1 MSKRF
6 LTPLGLLSATSDPV
20 SASIGDVY
28 FNSSSNVTRVYYGS
42 AWVNLSASS
51 TLAIH
56 ANTASSIAGSLVSGT
71 VASATV
77 SASAIV
83 SSSTNIL
90 VTARNIG
97 DVSFNGSSS
106 IVPQR
111 VFYKDTRSTEYNPFT
126 YPGITLHLKT
136 NTTDGLSN
144 GGIFHGVL
152 DLAHWLDSSGGVNHQ
167 LGLTDNGNM
176 FIRNSTG
183 SATWSSWSRFIKS
196 TDNLTSLSVTTSSE
210 LASIISDETGTGKL
224 VFNTNP
230 VFEGNVTSSGSTG
243 IVLVGTDGGGSISM
257 GRKDSVAST
266 PYIDFNSSSALSDFD
281 VRLMVSDG
289 SGSAGNGTMSVYG
302 GMTVTKNFQV
312 NGSLSVAGTITGTS
326 SSATLSSSA
335 TIATHANTA
344 SAINAS
350 LLTGTTLPAAI
361 VSSSLTGVG
370 TLANLTV
377 TNTISGRAA
386 SATVATHAG
395 TASSIAGSLV
405 TGYVASA
412 NVATHAGTAS
422 SIAGS
427 LVTGTVASATVSSS
441 ATIAG
446 HSNTA
451 SSIAGSL
458 VTGTVASATVAT
470 HAGTASSIAG
480 SLVTG
485 TVASATVSSSSNFSA
500 FATTQTSGNSST
512 SIATTAFVSSMVRYN
527 GATTP
532 NTSSVAGYF
541 VIAVNPGTSLNGA
554 IMIPQGA
561 TGRTLNA
568 LVDRGINGA
577 ASAGYIRGYVE
588 NNAGAAIGVGNSVP
602 LYYIAW

>member
-196 TDNLTSLSVTTSSE
+196 TDSLTSLSVTTSSE
-210 LASIISDETGTGKL
+210 LASIISDETGTGSV

-230 VFEGNVTSSGSTG
+230 VFEGRVTNSSSTG
-243 IVLVGTDGGGSISM
+243 LVIVGTDSGGSISM
-257 GRKDSVAST
+257 GRRDGVAST
-266 PYIDFNSSSALSDFD
+266 PYIDFNSATASSDFD
-281 VRLMVSDG
+281 VRLIASGG
-289 SGSAGNGTMSVYG
+289 SGSSGNGTMSVFG
-302 GMTVTKNFQV
+302 GMTVSGTLTASNV
-312 NGSLSVAGTITGTS
+312 NISGSITTASLTSTFGTIAGWTLSASALTAGT
-326 SSATLSSSA
+326 SASTVGLIS
-335 TIATHANTA
+335 TPQKDNIAIYAGSTTA
-344 SAINAS
+344 SAAPFRVTQ
-350 LLTGTTLPAAI
+350 TG
-361 VSSSLTGVG
+361 
-370 TLANLTV
+370 
-377 TNTISGRAA
+377 
-386 SATVATHAG
+386 
-395 TASSIAGSLV
+395 
-405 TGYVASA
+405 
-412 NVATHAGTAS
+412 
-422 SIAGS
+422 
-427 LVTGTVASATVSSS
+427 
-441 ATIAG
+441 
-446 HSNTA
+446 
-451 SSIAGSL
+451 
-458 VTGTVASATVAT
+458 
-470 HAGTASSIAG
+470 
-480 SLVTG
+480 
-485 TVASATVSSSSNFSA
+485 SA
-500 FATTQTSGNSST
+500 FATTKTSGDSST
-512 SIATTAFVSSMVRYN
+512 SLATTAFVSNMIRYN
-527 GATTP
+527 GAVSPLTA
-532 NTSSVAGYF
+532 SVAGYF
-541 VIAVNPGTSLNGA
+541 VIAVNPGTSLNGC
-554 IMIPQGA
+554 IMIPQGT
-561 TGRTLNA
+561 TGRILNA
-568 LVDRGINGA
+568 LVDRGINSA

-588 NNAGAAIGVGNSVP
+588 NNAGAAVGVGNSVP